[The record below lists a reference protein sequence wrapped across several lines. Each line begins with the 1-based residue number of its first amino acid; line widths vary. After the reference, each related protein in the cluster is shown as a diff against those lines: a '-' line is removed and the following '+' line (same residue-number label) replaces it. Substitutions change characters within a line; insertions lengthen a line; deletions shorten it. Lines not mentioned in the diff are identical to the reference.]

1 MNERSAEDENRRKI
15 LKVGFD
21 LDQVITNSFKN
32 VLKQFNQ
39 RFGTQLTLDDIE
51 EYYFLET
58 IEADDPEEMRAFL
71 KTMYSDESNIF
82 DNARPLA
89 NSQKF
94 VGQIVASGHR
104 VHFITTRMPYLLDK
118 TVDWLKK
125 YGFPASP
132 QNVHLREL
140 PEVDGIGFKVAKA
153 RELGLDVLVEDDS
166 RIASLLNIP
175 VIILDYA
182 WNRDVQAGNV
192 VRVFSW
198 EEVYIAIDNMSK
210 GAF

>member
-1 MNERSAEDENRRKI
+1 MSERGTEDENRKKI

-21 LDQVITNSFKN
+21 LDQVITNQFEN
-32 VLKQFNQ
+32 VLQRFNQ
-39 RFGTQLTLDDIE
+39 RFGTELSLEDIE

-58 IEADDPEEMRAFL
+58 IVADNPEEMRAFL
-71 KTMYSDESNIF
+71 QTMYSDESITI
-82 DNARPLA
+82 DDARPIA
-89 NSQKF
+89 DSQKF
-94 VGQIVASGHR
+94 VSQVVASGHR